1 MKNTALKS
9 LQEAISKNNIDIY
22 YMNTSDYHMS
32 EYVPDYFKTIRYFS
46 GFSGSLAT
54 LLVSKDDAHIFVD
67 GRYHTQAD
75 NECLKNDVIVEK
87 LGTSGCLDPI
97 EFILK
102 NYKNKVVGL
111 DGKRTSISF
120 VKSLLKHRI
129 QIKSIDIYSDLIE
142 NRAPLYKGKIEELPL
157 KYTGLSRKDKLDLIK
172 YCLGNKCHIVN
183 NLESIAYILNLRSK
197 DIVCTPVFLA
207 YLVVLN
213 KEVYLFTDIDRFDSE
228 TLDNLYEDGIVIRP
242 YDSYYEFLDLIKKQ
256 TILID
261 ENKVNYETYVHIN
274 KHGNRIHH
282 MRSLIEDMKAIKN
295 ETEQSNLRK
304 AHIYEGVAILR
315 FLMWLDE
322 VDKTTITEY
331 DALKKV
337 NEIRL
342 AYKAIDLSFNSIV
355 AYNENAA
362 MMHYSPSENNTTTL
376 KNEGALLFDI
386 GCHYE
391 EGTTDTTRTVALGE
405 VSDEFKMY
413 FTLVLKSMFN
423 LSELHFLKGMCGNQI
438 DIVARKDLWAIGV
451 DYRCGTGHGVGYR
464 LSVHE
469 FPPNIRYTTNETS
482 SVELK
487 PGMVFSDEPG
497 VYFENKFGIRCEN
510 NLLCKVVENNEYGE
524 FLGFETLTMVPF
536 DLRLIDK
543 KYLDEKTINALN
555 DYHQKVY
562 DNLSPYLDEKEK
574 AYLRKLTRKI

>member
-1 MKNTALKS
+1 
-9 LQEAISKNNIDIY
+9 
-22 YMNTSDYHMS
+22 
-32 EYVPDYFKTIRYFS
+32 
-46 GFSGSLAT
+46 
-54 LLVSKDDAHIFVD
+54 
-67 GRYHTQAD
+67 
-75 NECLKNDVIVEK
+75 
-87 LGTSGCLDPI
+87 
-97 EFILK
+97 
-102 NYKNKVVGL
+102 
-111 DGKRTSISF
+111 
-120 VKSLLKHRI
+120 
-129 QIKSIDIYSDLIE
+129 
-142 NRAPLYKGKIEELPL
+142 
-157 KYTGLSRKDKLDLIK
+157 
-172 YCLGNKCHIVN
+172 
-183 NLESIAYILNLRSK
+183 
-197 DIVCTPVFLA
+197 
-207 YLVVLN
+207 
-213 KEVYLFTDIDRFDSE
+213 
-228 TLDNLYEDGIVIRP
+228 
-242 YDSYYEFLDLIKKQ
+242 
-256 TILID
+256 
-261 ENKVNYETYVHIN
+261 
-274 KHGNRIHH
+274 

-304 AHIYEGVAILR
+304 AHIYEGVAIVR

-362 MMHYSPSENNTTTL
+362 MMHYSPSENNTATL